1 MSNGRIVIENG
12 NDFKEKVQKIAQQKG
27 YKSCKDY
34 IVDLVEIDISNENLS
49 LQSDHIKKQL
59 NSLYATAQSLAN
71 NPQIT
76 NLKDPYIHADLQRM
90 EKMLCQMM

>member
-12 NDFKEKVQKIAQQKG
+12 NDFKEKVQKTAQQKG

-34 IVDLVEIDISNENLS
+34 FVDLVEMDTSNENLS
-49 LQSDHIKKQL
+49 LQSDHTQKQI
-59 NSLYATAQSLAN
+59 NSLFASVRSLSN

-76 NLKDPYIHADLQRM
+76 NLKDPYIHADIQRM
-90 EKMLCQMM
+90 EEVLCQMM